1 MQTSVVSA
9 YIIGIVVFIVMLLIA
24 AVVANAIAYEPGVNP
39 ADPRKRKIWFWILGV
54 LTPVLTFVLT
64 YFIVY
69 TGIKMKTVQDK
80 YMTAMCISSVVS
92 FILYVGFGFLLS
104 KIFSH
109 GKLHHWFSNNKI

>member
-24 AVVANAIAYEPGVNP
+24 AIVANAIAYQPGTNP
-39 ADPRKRKIWFWILGV
+39 TDPRKRKTWFWILGV

-69 TGIKMKTVQDK
+69 TGIKMRTVQDK
-80 YMTAMCISSVVS
+80 YMTAMCISTAVS
-92 FILYVGFGFLLS
+92 FILYVVFGFILS
-104 KIFSH
+104 KIFKH
-109 GKLHHWFSNNKI
+109 GKLSSWF

>member
-24 AVVANAIAYEPGVNP
+24 AVVANAIAYQPGTNP
-39 ADPRKRKIWFWILGV
+39 TDPRKRKTWFWILGV

-69 TGIKMKTVQDK
+69 IGIKMKTVQDK
-80 YMTAMCISSVVS
+80 YMTAMCISTALS
-92 FILYVGFGFLLS
+92 FVLYVAIGFALS
-104 KIFSH
+104 KIFKH
-109 GKLHHWFSNNKI
+109 GKLSSWF